1 MKNKSDLTIKRE
13 LDNVYIDSSGK
24 KHLNYTEA
32 LCAEAQIRV
41 YKERKLQQKRKIM
54 DIIELIMRMLKS
66 ENWGIYY
73 KNQPIQPLEM
83 QDGNALY
90 KVNQVDECEIET
102 RIEQALTK
110 WKSSQSNS
118 NQNENST
125 TG

>member
-1 MKNKSDLTIKRE
+1 MKNNSDLKLQKE

-24 KHLNYTEA
+24 KHLDYTEA
-32 LCAEAQIRV
+32 LYAEIQLQV
-41 YKERKLQQKRKIM
+41 YEESKLQQQRKIM
-54 DIIELIMRMLKS
+54 DIIELVMRMLKS
-66 ENWGIYY
+66 ENWGVYY

-90 KVNQVDECEIET
+90 KVNQVDESEIET
-102 RIEQALTK
+102 RIEQALTE
-110 WKSSQSNS
+110 WESSQSNS